1 MKFITNISVILLFLS
16 SIMKAQNT
24 QMHFQLTAITQGHND
39 WNAPYRGKNSL
50 DSSEDSKTSLTSTLF
65 LGFRLGKN
73 TEFYIN
79 PEIAG
84 GEGLSR
90 ATGVAGFPNGETF
103 RVGATKPVAYLA
115 RAYVAQW
122 IPLSK
127 NVVDSSFVQLDD
139 KANQLSRI
147 LPKKYIR
154 LVGGKFCLA
163 DFFDGNTFSHDPRSQ
178 FMNWSLM
185 SNGAWDY
192 AANVRGYTV
201 GAMAEYVET
210 GKQAVRICAALLP
223 TEANGADLNY
233 NIGEALSWQIEY
245 ERSWHLGLGD
255 GKIRALAFLNSANM
269 GNYDEAKTKQ
279 IDISETRF
287 FGRKKVGLG
296 LNIEQNLSEN
306 VGIFARG
313 SWNDGKNETWAFTE
327 IDNSFSFGGVLK
339 GNISSQPTEWG
350 VAWVRNGISN
360 EHASYLKNG
369 GLGFIIGDG
378 KLNYAGENIGETYVK
393 IALFNQKLHLSAN
406 YQLVIN
412 PAYNGDR
419 KGPIHFFGLRTHIEF

>member
-1 MKFITNISVILLFLS
+1 MKNILKTVLILLLPASFLQ
-16 SIMKAQNT
+16 AQNT
-24 QMHFQLTAITQGHND
+24 QMHFQLTTITQGHND
-39 WNAPYRGKNSL
+39 WIAPYRAKNSL

-65 LGFRLGKN
+65 LGFRLTKN
-73 TEFYIN
+73 TEFYLN

-127 NVVDSSFVQLDD
+127 NLADSSSQLDD
-139 KANQLSRI
+139 RANQLSRI
-147 LPKKYIR
+147 LPEKYIR

-163 DFFDGNTFSHDPRSQ
+163 DFFDGNAFSHDPRSQ

-210 GKQAVRICAALLP
+210 GKQAVRLCAALLP

-233 NIGEALSWQIEY
+233 DISEALSWQIEY

-287 FGRKKVGLG
+287 LGRKKVGLG

-306 VGIFARG
+306 VGIFVRG

-360 EHASYLKNG
+360 EHANYLKNG

-378 KLNYAGENIGETYVK
+378 KLNYAGENVGETYVK

-412 PAYNGDR
+412 PAYNNDR
-419 KGPIHFFGLRTHIEF
+419 KGPIHFFAVRTHVEF